1 MYKVVESEHESYCSS
16 PANENWDQGVE
27 GGEGGG
33 SLGGR
38 HVKNP
43 PGFKYVQC
51 PSTPTVEQEQTC
63 QKATRRVISGK
74 CMVPPQC
81 YSMAGMR
88 SVFLTVSEVVLI
100 LMSLYYHFSAYHI

>member
-1 MYKVVESEHESYCSS
+1 MRVIAAPRLMRIGTKE
-16 PANENWDQGVE
+16 W
-27 GGEGGG
+27 GG

-63 QKATRRVISGK
+63 QKATRRMISGK
-74 CMVPPQC
+74 WMVPPQC

-88 SVFLTVSEVVLI
+88 IVFLTVSEVVLI
-100 LMSLYYHFSAYHI
+100 SMRLYYHFSAYHI